1 MTKVAIIG
9 GGPGGLMTAYQ
20 LEQKHR
26 ESCQITLFE
35 SSGQTGGK
43 IVTTQFASAPVIYE
57 AGAAEF
63 YNYAMVGPDP
73 LLELIEKLG
82 LKTVPMSGQTVILD
96 GKILRNSSDIRR
108 LCGRATLDA
117 IREFRKRCAEAM
129 PKADWYEGTPHFDNT
144 HPWASRT
151 CADILDDVPDDTA
164 RKYLQVAVHSDL
176 ATEPHLTNGLNGL
189 KNFLMDVPGYLH
201 LYSVN
206 GGNQRVLEL
215 LRQQLTNTTIET
227 HCRVTRVE
235 KNPDET
241 YRVSYRRATPV
252 EHEATTAEHEHSPV
266 QHEDSTVEHE
276 DSTVEHEDSTVEHQD
291 FDAVFTAL
299 PHNCL
304 GTVEWGGA
312 TLRKAMAGFIAYYD
326 RPGHYLRVTILFRKP
341 FWREAIG
348 GSWFMLDAFGG
359 CCVYDESARHDAG
372 EYGVLSWLIA
382 GTDALSL
389 SNFDD
394 QTVTDLVLDSLPE
407 PLRAGALSSFLEAK
421 VHRWMA
427 SVNAQ
432 PGGIPV
438 RDTRSSHM
446 PDPKGHPGLFMVGD
460 YLFDSTLNGVLDS
473 ADFATDFFQSWRL
486 KQQLLKTAAGKK
498 PGKVNRS
505 YFDKYH
511 YNLSYED
518 SYDWYFDPKYV
529 RDLIRIAWKAKPP
542 YRLLDAGAANGLTL
556 PDFAGCGIEA
566 WGVENNKYIHSRT
579 PAKWRKRNLLGD
591 LRKLPFPDGYF
602 AFVYETCLAHIPEVQ
617 LGMAIRELH
626 RVCRRGVIFASL
638 TSDMNPELFKR
649 DLLVGVTALMPTWE
663 WGELF
668 TANGFGIA
676 ATDADTLDR
685 LWRCEEKYNEGD
697 DPWYPDRDSLRYC
710 FYNKLPAAP
719 PPPDSDRNH
728 DRKGVTSNK
737 SA

>member
-20 LEQKHR
+20 LEQKQR
-26 ESCQITLFE
+26 DSCQITLFE
-35 SSGQTGGK
+35 ASCRTGGK
-43 IVTTQFASAPVIYE
+43 IVTTHFDSAPVIYE

-63 YNYAMVGPDP
+63 YNYALVGPDP

-96 GKILRNSSDIRR
+96 GKILRNKGDIRR

-117 IREFRKRCAEAM
+117 IDQFRQRCVAAM
-129 PKADWYEGTPHFDNT
+129 PKSDWYEGTPHFDNT
-144 HPWASRT
+144 HPWAGRT
-151 CADILDDVPDDTA
+151 CEDILDDVTDAKA

-215 LRQQLTNTTIET
+215 LRQQLTNTRIET
-227 HCRVTRVE
+227 DCPVTRVE
-235 KNPDET
+235 KNPNDT
-241 YRVSYRRATPV
+241 YRMSYRRARV
-252 EHEATTAEHEHSPV
+252 
-266 QHEDSTVEHE
+266 
-276 DSTVEHEDSTVEHQD
+276 VEHQD

-304 GTVEWGGA
+304 GTVEWGGD

-341 FWREAIG
+341 FWREAICD
-348 GSWFMLDAFGG
+348 SWFMLDAFGG

-389 SNFDD
+389 GNFDD
-394 QTVTDLVLDSLPE
+394 QTVVGQVLDSLPE
-407 PLRAGALSSFLEAK
+407 PLRAAAVSLFLEAK

-446 PDPKGHPGLFMVGD
+446 PEPKEHPGLFMVGD

-473 ADFATDFFQSWRL
+473 SDFATDFFQSWRL
-486 KQQLLKTAAGKK
+486 RQELMKLSAGKK
-498 PGKVNRS
+498 PRRVNRS

-511 YNLSYED
+511 DNLAYED

-529 RDLIRIAWKAKPP
+529 RDLIKIVWKAKPP

-556 PDFAGCGIEA
+556 PDFAACGIEA
-566 WGVENNKYIHSRT
+566 WGIENNKYIHSRT
-579 PAKWRKRNLLGD
+579 PARWRKRNLLGD
-591 LRKLPFPDGYF
+591 IRKLPFPDGYF
-602 AFVYETCLAHIPEVQ
+602 AFVYETCLAYLPEDQ
-617 LGMAIRELH
+617 LGIAIRELH

-649 DLLVGVTALMPTWE
+649 DLLMGVTALMPTWE

-676 ATDADTLDR
+676 TADVDTLDR

-697 DPWYPDRDSLRYC
+697 DSWYPDRDSLRYC
-710 FYNKLPAAP
+710 FYTRLPAKPPHSSAP
-719 PPPDSDRNH
+719 KATRRVKP
-728 DRKGVTSNK
+728 
-737 SA
+737 

>member
-1 MTKVAIIG
+1 MTRVAIIG

-26 ESCQITLFE
+26 DSCQTTLFE
-35 SSGQTGGK
+35 ASGRTGGK
-43 IVTTQFASAPVIYE
+43 IVTTQFDSAPVIYE

-73 LLELIEKLG
+73 LLELIERLG
-82 LKTVPMSGQTVILD
+82 LTTVPMSGQTVILD
-96 GKILRNSSDIRR
+96 GKILRNKSDIRR
-108 LCGRATLDA
+108 VFGRATLSA
-117 IREFRKRCAEAM
+117 IQEFRKRCSEAM

-144 HPWASRT
+144 HPWAKRT
-151 CADILDDVPDDTA
+151 CADILDDVLDDAA

-215 LRQQLTNTTIET
+215 LRRQLTNTRIET
-227 HCRVTRVE
+227 NSPVTRVE
-235 KNPDET
+235 KTPNGS
-241 YRVSYRRATPV
+241 YRVSYRR
-252 EHEATTAEHEHSPV
+252 
-266 QHEDSTVEHE
+266 DSILE
-276 DSTVEHEDSTVEHQD
+276 QRD

-304 GTVEWGGA
+304 GTVEWGGS
-312 TLRKAMAGFIAYYD
+312 TLRKAMASFIARYD
-326 RPGHYLRVTILFRKP
+326 RPGHYLRVTVLFRSP
-341 FWREAIG
+341 FWREAIDD
-348 GSWFMLDAFGG
+348 SWFMLDAFGG

-372 EYGVLSWLIA
+372 EYGVMSWLIA

-389 SNFDD
+389 GNCDD
-394 QTVTDLVLDSLPE
+394 HTVTGMVLNSLPE
-407 PLRAGALSSFLEAK
+407 PLRAAALAAFLEAK

-438 RDTRSSHM
+438 RDTRTSHI
-446 PDPKGHPGLFMVGD
+446 PEPKRHPGLFVVGD

-486 KQQLLKTAAGKK
+486 KQELMKPAAGKT
-498 PGKVNRS
+498 PRRVNRS

-511 YNLSYED
+511 ENLSYED

-529 RDLIRIAWKAKPP
+529 RDLIRIVWKAKPP
-542 YRLLDAGAANGLTL
+542 YLLLDAGAANGLTL
-556 PDFAGCGIEA
+556 ADFAACGIEA
-566 WGVENNKYIHSRT
+566 WGVENNKYIHGRT
-579 PAKWRKRNLLGD
+579 PAKWLKRNMLGD
-591 LRKLPFPDGYF
+591 IRKLPFPDGHF
-602 AFVYETCLAHIPEVQ
+602 TFVYETCLAYVPEDQ
-617 LGMAIRELH
+617 LDLAIRELH

-649 DLLVGVTALMPTWE
+649 DLLMGVTALMPTWE

-668 TANGFGIA
+668 TANGFQIA
-676 ATDADTLDR
+676 AADADTLDR

-710 FYNKLPAAP
+710 FYSKLPAAKLV
-719 PPPDSDRNH
+719 PDFYRSH
-728 DRKGVTSNK
+728 DRK
-737 SA
+737 

>member
-1 MTKVAIIG
+1 
-9 GGPGGLMTAYQ
+9 MTAYQ

-26 ESCQITLFE
+26 DSCQTTLFE
-35 SSGQTGGK
+35 ASGRTGGK
-43 IVTTQFASAPVIYE
+43 IVTTQFDSAPVIYE

-63 YNYAMVGPDP
+63 YNYALVGPDP

-82 LKTVPMSGQTVILD
+82 LHTVPMSGQTVMLD
-96 GKILRNSSDIRR
+96 GKILRNKSDIRR

-117 IREFRKRCAEAM
+117 IQEFRKRCAAAM

-215 LRQQLTNTTIET
+215 LRQQLTNTRIET
-227 HCRVTRVE
+227 NCLVTRVE
-235 KNPDET
+235 KNPDAS
-241 YRVSYRRATPV
+241 YRVTYRRARTGAP
-252 EHEATTAEHEHSPV
+252 
-266 QHEDSTVEHE
+266 
-276 DSTVEHEDSTVEHQD
+276 VEHQD

-312 TLRKAMAGFIAYYD
+312 TLRKAMASFIAYYD
-326 RPGHYLRVTILFRKP
+326 RPGHYLRVTVLFRRP
-341 FWREAIG
+341 FWREVTAD
-348 GSWFMLDAFGG
+348 SWFMLDAFGG

-389 SNFDD
+389 GNFDD
-394 QTVTDLVLDSLPE
+394 QTVTGQVLDSLPE
-407 PLRAGALSSFLEAK
+407 PLRAAALSSFLEAK

-446 PDPKGHPGLFMVGD
+446 PEPKGHPGLFVVGD

-486 KQQLLKTAAGKK
+486 RQELMKTTVGKK
-498 PGKVNRS
+498 PRKVNRS

-511 YNLSYED
+511 DNLSYED

-529 RDLIRIAWKAKPP
+529 RDLIKIVWKARPP

-556 PDFAGCGIEA
+556 PDFAACGIEA
-566 WGVENNKYIHSRT
+566 WGIENNKYIHGRT
-579 PAKWRKRNLLGD
+579 TAKWRKRNLLGD
-591 LRKLPFPDGYF
+591 IRKLPFPDGYF
-602 AFVYETCLAHIPEVQ
+602 AFVYETCLAYIPEDQ
-617 LGMAIRELH
+617 LGFAIRELH

-649 DLLVGVTALMPTWE
+649 DLLAGVTSLMPTWE

-676 ATDADTLDR
+676 ATDVDTLDR

-710 FYNKLPAAP
+710 FYNKLPAANLP
-719 PPPDSDRNH
+719 SLTASPHPDADRSH
-728 DRKGVTSNK
+728 DRKGVVCGK
-737 SA
+737 SAKSPGLGAARRVKP

>member
-1 MTKVAIIG
+1 MTKVAILG

-20 LEQKHR
+20 LERKHR
-26 ESCQITLFE
+26 DSCQIALFE
-35 SSGQTGGK
+35 ASGRTGGK
-43 IVTTQFASAPVIYE
+43 IVTTQFDSAPVIYE

-73 LLELIEKLG
+73 LLELIEQLG

-96 GKILRNSSDIRR
+96 GKILRNKSDIRR

-117 IREFRKRCAEAM
+117 IEEFRKRCAEAM

-144 HPWASRT
+144 HPWAGRT
-151 CADILDDVPDDTA
+151 CADVLDDVPDETA

-206 GGNQRVLEL
+206 GGNQRVLDL
-215 LRQQLTNTTIET
+215 LRQQLTNTRIET
-227 HCRVTRVE
+227 DCPVTRVE
-235 KNPDET
+235 KNPDES
-241 YRVSYRRATPV
+241 YRVFYRRAK
-252 EHEATTAEHEHSPV
+252 
-266 QHEDSTVEHE
+266 TV
-276 DSTVEHEDSTVEHQD
+276 THQD

-312 TLRKAMAGFIAYYD
+312 ALRKAMAGFIAYYD

-446 PDPKGHPGLFMVGD
+446 PEPKGHPGLFMVGD

-486 KQQLLKTAAGKK
+486 KQELMKTAAS
-498 PGKVNRS
+498 PATRKVTRS
-505 YFDKYH
+505 YFDNYH

-529 RDLIRIAWKAKPP
+529 RDLIKIVWKAKPP

-579 PAKWRKRNLLGD
+579 AAKWRKRNLRGD
-591 LRKLPFPDGYF
+591 IRKLPFPDGYF
-602 AFVYETCLAHIPEVQ
+602 AFVYETCLAHIPEDQ
-617 LGMAIRELH
+617 LGFAIRELH

-649 DLLVGVTALMPTWE
+649 DLLMGVTALMPTWE

-676 ATDADTLDR
+676 ATDVDTLDR

-710 FYNKLPAAP
+710 FYTKLPAEPRSITANLAAP
-719 PPPDSDRNH
+719 AKTLAGAHSDPSHDRNGVAA
-728 DRKGVTSNK
+728 RKSTK
-737 SA
+737 SLAAGATRRAAP

>member
-26 ESCQITLFE
+26 DSCETTLFE
-35 SSGQTGGK
+35 ASNRTGGK
-43 IVTTQFASAPVIYE
+43 IVTTQFDSAPVIYE

-63 YNYAMVGPDP
+63 YNYALVGPDP
-73 LLELIEKLG
+73 LLELIEKFG

-96 GKILRNSSDIRR
+96 GKILRNKSDIRR

-117 IREFRKRCAEAM
+117 IEAFRKRCADAM
-129 PKADWYEGTPHFDNT
+129 PKADWYEGTPHFDNS

-151 CADILDDVPDDTA
+151 CEDILDDVTDATA

-215 LRQQLTNTTIET
+215 LRQQLTNTRIET
-227 HCRVTRVE
+227 NCPVTRVE
-235 KNPDET
+235 KNPDGS
-241 YRVSYRRATPV
+241 YRVSYRRVKAV
-252 EHEATTAEHEHSPV
+252 EREAN
-266 QHEDSTVEHE
+266 TVEHR
-276 DSTVEHEDSTVEHQD
+276 D

-312 TLRKAMAGFIAYYD
+312 VLRKAMAGLIAYYD

-348 GSWFMLDAFGG
+348 DSWFMLDAFGG

-389 SNFDD
+389 GNFDD
-394 QTVTDLVLDSLPE
+394 RAVTGQVLDSLPE
-407 PLRAGALSSFLEAK
+407 PLRAAALSLFLEAR

-446 PDPKGHPGLFMVGD
+446 PEPKEHPGLFMVGD

-486 KQQLLKTAAGKK
+486 KQELMKTATSKK
-498 PGKVNRS
+498 PRRVSRS

-511 YNLSYED
+511 ENLSYED

-529 RDLIRIAWKAKPP
+529 RDLIKIAWKAKPP

-556 PDFAGCGIEA
+556 PDFADCGIEA
-566 WGVENNKYIHSRT
+566 WGIENNRYIHSRT

-591 LRKLPFPDGYF
+591 IRKLPFPDRHF
-602 AFVYETCLAHIPEVQ
+602 AFVYETCLAHIPEDQ
-617 LGMAIRELH
+617 LGTAIRELH
-626 RVCRRGVIFASL
+626 RVCRRGVIFGSL
-638 TSDMNPELFKR
+638 TSDMNPELFKQR
-649 DLLVGVTALMPTWE
+649 DLLMGVQALMPTWE

-676 ATDADTLDR
+676 VTDVDTLDR
-685 LWRCEEKYNEGD
+685 LWHCEEKYNEGD

-710 FYNKLPAAP
+710 FYTKLPASQA
-719 PPPDSDRNH
+719 DRSH
-728 DRKGVTSNK
+728 DRKGVISRKTSK
-737 SA
+737 SPGPGATRRVKP

>member
-20 LEQKHR
+20 LEQKYR
-26 ESCQITLFE
+26 DSCQITLFE
-35 SSGQTGGK
+35 ASGRTGGK
-43 IVTTQFASAPVIYE
+43 IVTTQFDSAPVIYE

-82 LKTVPMSGQTVILD
+82 LKTVSMSGQTVILD
-96 GKILRNSSDIRR
+96 GKILRNKSDIRR
-108 LCGRATLDA
+108 LCGPATLHA
-117 IREFRKRCAEAM
+117 IEEFRKRCAEAM
-129 PKADWYEGTPHFDNT
+129 PKADWYEGSAHFDNT
-144 HPWASRT
+144 HPWARRT
-151 CADILDDVPDDTA
+151 CDDVLDDVPDETA

-189 KNFLMDVPGYLH
+189 KNFLMDVPGYLR

-215 LRQQLTNTTIET
+215 LRQQLTNTRIKTN
-227 HCRVTRVE
+227 CPVTRVE
-235 KNPDET
+235 KNSDQR
-241 YRVSYRRATPV
+241 YRVSYHRSSTRKG
-252 EHEATTAEHEHSPV
+252 
-266 QHEDSTVEHE
+266 EDS
-276 DSTVEHEDSTVEHQD
+276 SVEHQD

-304 GTVEWGGA
+304 STVEWGGA

-326 RPGHYLRVTILFRKP
+326 RPGHYLRVTVLFRRP
-341 FWREAIG
+341 FWRKAISD
-348 GSWFMLDAFGG
+348 SWFMLDAFGG

-382 GTDALSL
+382 GTGALSL

-394 QTVTDLVLDSLPE
+394 QAVICQVLDSLPE
-407 PLRAGALSSFLEAK
+407 PLRADALSSFLEAK

-446 PDPKGHPGLFMVGD
+446 PEPKGHPGLFVVGD

-486 KQQLLKTAAGKK
+486 KQELMKSAASKK
-498 PGKVNRS
+498 PRRIDRS

-511 YNLSYED
+511 ENLSYED

-529 RDLIRIAWKAKPP
+529 RDLIKIVWKARPP

-556 PDFAGCGIEA
+556 PDFAACGIEA
-566 WGVENNKYIHSRT
+566 WGIENNKYIHSQT
-579 PAKWRKRNLLGD
+579 PVKWRKRNLLGD
-591 LRKLPFPDGYF
+591 IRKLPFPDGHF
-602 AFVYETCLAHIPEVQ
+602 AFVYETCLAHVPEDQ
-617 LGMAIRELH
+617 LGAAIRELH

-649 DLLVGVTALMPTWE
+649 DLLTGVRALMPTWE

-676 ATDADTLDR
+676 ATDTDTLDR

-697 DPWYPDRDSLRYC
+697 DNWYPDRDSLRYC
-710 FYNKLPAAP
+710 FYNKLPAAKP
-719 PPPDSDRNH
+719 SLGSKLSHDRN
-728 DRKGVTSNK
+728 GVI
-737 SA
+737 SARAQTHPVAELLVG

>member
-9 GGPGGLMTAYQ
+9 GGPGGLMTAYH
-20 LEQKHR
+20 LELKHR
-26 ESCQITLFE
+26 DSCQITLFE
-35 SSGQTGGK
+35 ASGRTGGK
-43 IVTTQFASAPVIYE
+43 IVTTLFDSAPVIYE

-82 LKTVPMSGQTVILD
+82 LKTVSMSGQTVILD
-96 GKILRNSSDIRR
+96 GKILRNNRDIRR

-117 IREFRKRCAEAM
+117 IQKFRKRCVAAM

-144 HPWASRT
+144 HPWARRT
-151 CADILDDVPDDTA
+151 CADVLDDVPDDTA

-215 LRQQLTNTTIET
+215 LRRQLTNTCIQTKCT
-227 HCRVTRVE
+227 VTSVE
-235 KNPDET
+235 KNQDES
-241 YRVSYRRATPV
+241 YRVSYRRVKTG
-252 EHEATTAEHEHSPV
+252 ER
-266 QHEDSTVEHE
+266 EDHV
-276 DSTVEHEDSTVEHQD
+276 VNHQD
-291 FDAVFTAL
+291 FDAVFVAL
-299 PHNCL
+299 PHNSL
-304 GTVEWGGA
+304 GTVEWGGSA
-312 TLRKAMAGFIAYYD
+312 LRKAMAGFIAYYD
-326 RPGHYLRVTILFRKP
+326 RSGHYLRVTVLFREP
-341 FWREAIG
+341 FWRETID

-389 SNFDD
+389 GNLDD
-394 QTVTDLVLDSLPE
+394 QAVIGQALDSLPD
-407 PLRAGALSSFLEAK
+407 PLRAWAVSSFLEGK

-446 PDPKGHPGLFMVGD
+446 PEPKGHPGLFVIGD

-486 KQQLLKTAAGKK
+486 KQQLMKTAAKK
-498 PGKVNRS
+498 PLRVSRS

-511 YNLSYED
+511 ENLSYED

-529 RDLIRIAWKAKPP
+529 RDLIKIVWRARPP

-556 PDFAGCGIEA
+556 ADFAACGIEA

-579 PAKWRKRNLLGD
+579 PAKWRKRNLHGD
-591 LRKLPFPDGYF
+591 IRKLPFPDDHF
-602 AFVYETCLAHIPEVQ
+602 AFVYETCLAHVPEDQ

-649 DLLVGVTALMPTWE
+649 DLLTGVASLMPTWE

-676 ATDADTLDR
+676 AADVDTLDR
-685 LWRCEEKYNEGD
+685 LWHCEEKYNEGD

-710 FYNKLPAAP
+710 FYNKLPASPLP
-719 PPPDSDRNH
+719 PNSNRSH
-728 DRKGVTSNK
+728 DRKGVTSHK
-737 SA
+737 SAKQ

>member
-26 ESCQITLFE
+26 DSCQITLFE
-35 SSGQTGGK
+35 ASGRTGGK
-43 IVTTQFASAPVIYE
+43 IVTTQFDSAPVIYE

-73 LLELIEKLG
+73 LLELVEKLG

-96 GKILRNSSDIRR
+96 GKILRNKSDIRR
-108 LCGRATLDA
+108 LCGRATLEA
-117 IREFRKRCAEAM
+117 IGEFRKRCAEAM

-144 HPWASRT
+144 HPWACRT

-164 RKYLQVAVHSDL
+164 REYLQVAVHSDL

-206 GGNQRVLEL
+206 GGNQRLLEL
-215 LRQQLTNTTIET
+215 LRQQLTNTRVET
-227 HCRVTRVE
+227 NCLVTRVE
-235 KNPDET
+235 KNPDES
-241 YRVSYRRATPV
+241 YRVSYRRGRT
-252 EHEATTAEHEHSPV
+252 EER
-266 QHEDSTVEHE
+266 EDNI
-276 DSTVEHEDSTVEHQD
+276 VEHQD

-304 GTVEWGGA
+304 GTVEWGGPV
-312 TLRKAMAGFIAYYD
+312 LRKAMDSFIAYYD
-326 RPGHYLRVTILFRKP
+326 RPGHYLRVTVLFRRP
-341 FWREAIG
+341 FWREAASD
-348 GSWFMLDAFGG
+348 SWFMLDAFGG

-382 GTDALSL
+382 GADALSL
-389 SNFDD
+389 GNFDD
-394 QTVTDLVLDSLPE
+394 QTVTGKVLDSLPE
-407 PLRAGALSSFLEAK
+407 PLRADALSSFLEAK

-446 PDPKGHPGLFMVGD
+446 PEPNGHPGLFVVGD

-486 KQQLLKTAAGKK
+486 KQELMKTTASKTARR
-498 PGKVNRS
+498 VNRS

-511 YNLSYED
+511 DNLSYED

-529 RDLIRIAWKAKPP
+529 RDLIKIVWKARPP

-556 PDFAGCGIEA
+556 PDFAACGIEA
-566 WGVENNKYIHSRT
+566 WGIENNKYIHNQT

-591 LRKLPFPDGYF
+591 IRKLPFPDGHF
-602 AFVYETCLAHIPEVQ
+602 AFVYETCLAHVPEDQ

-649 DLLVGVTALMPTWE
+649 DLLTGVTALMPTWE

-676 ATDADTLDR
+676 ATGGDTLDR

-710 FYNKLPAAP
+710 FYTKLPAPAP
-719 PPPDSDRNH
+719 NSDRSH
-728 DRKGVTSNK
+728 DRKGVVSRK
-737 SA
+737 SAKSPAPSATRRVKP

>member
-20 LEQKHR
+20 LEQKYR
-26 ESCQITLFE
+26 DSCQTTLFE
-35 SSGQTGGK
+35 ASGRTGGK
-43 IVTTQFASAPVIYE
+43 IVTTRFNSAPVIYE

-73 LLELIEKLG
+73 LLELIGKLG
-82 LKTVPMSGQTVILD
+82 LKTVPMSGQTVVLE
-96 GKILRNSSDIRR
+96 GKILRNKSDIRR

-117 IREFRKRCAEAM
+117 IEQFRQRCVAAM

-151 CADILDDVPDDTA
+151 CEDILDDVPDDTA

-206 GGNQRVLEL
+206 GGNQCVLEL
-215 LRQQLTNTTIET
+215 LRRRLTNTRIET
-227 HCRVTRVE
+227 YCPVTRVQR
-235 KNPDET
+235 NADAS
-241 YRVSYRRATPV
+241 YRVSYRRATAV
-252 EHEATTAEHEHSPV
+252 EEERSPAEY
-266 QHEDSTVEHE
+266 
-276 DSTVEHEDSTVEHQD
+276 QD

-304 GTVEWGGA
+304 GTVEWRGA
-312 TLRKAMAGFIAYYD
+312 TLRKVMARFIAYYD
-326 RPGHYLRVTILFRKP
+326 RPGHYLRATVLFRRP
-341 FWREAIG
+341 FWRDTIDD
-348 GSWFMLDAFGG
+348 SWFMLDAFGG

-372 EYGVLSWLIA
+372 EYGVLSWLIP

-389 SNFDD
+389 GNFDD
-394 QTVTDLVLDSLPE
+394 QTVTCKVLDSLPE
-407 PLRAGALSSFLEAK
+407 PLRADAVESFLEAK

-438 RDTRSSHM
+438 RDSRSSHM
-446 PDPKGHPGLFMVGD
+446 PDPKAHPGLFMVGD

-498 PGKVNRS
+498 PRRVNRS
-505 YFDKYH
+505 YFEKYH
-511 YNLSYED
+511 NDLSYED
-518 SYDWYFDPKYV
+518 SYDWYFDPNYV
-529 RDLIRIAWKAKPP
+529 RDLIGIAWKAKPP
-542 YRLLDAGAANGLTL
+542 YRLLDAGSANGLTL
-556 PDFAGCGIEA
+556 PDFAACGIEA
-566 WGVENNKYIHSRT
+566 WGIENNKYIHSRT

-591 LRKLPFPDGYF
+591 IRKLPFPDGHF
-602 AFVYETCLAHIPEVQ
+602 AFVYETCLAHIPEDQ
-617 LGMAIRELH
+617 LGAAIRELH

-668 TANGFGIA
+668 TANGFAIA

-697 DPWYPDRDSLRYC
+697 DPWYPDRESLRYC
-710 FYNKLPAAP
+710 FYTRLPAAKQP
-719 PPPDSDRNH
+719 SP
-728 DRKGVTSNK
+728 RKRAK
-737 SA
+737 SPGAGATRRVKP

>member
-26 ESCQITLFE
+26 DSCQITLFE
-35 SSGQTGGK
+35 ASGRTGGK
-43 IVTTQFASAPVIYE
+43 IVTTQFDSAPVIYE

-73 LLELIEKLG
+73 LLELIERLG
-82 LKTVPMSGQTVILD
+82 LKTVPMSGQTVILG
-96 GKILRNSSDIRR
+96 GKILRNKSDIRR

-117 IREFRKRCAEAM
+117 IEEFRRRCAEAM

-151 CADILDDVPDDTA
+151 CEDILDDVPDDSA

-215 LRQQLTNTTIET
+215 LRRQLTNTRVET
-227 HCRVTRVE
+227 NCPVTRVE
-235 KNPDET
+235 KNPDES
-241 YRVSYRRATPV
+241 YRVSYRRATAV
-252 EHEATTAEHEHSPV
+252 EHR
-266 QHEDSTVEHE
+266 
-276 DSTVEHEDSTVEHQD
+276 D

-304 GTVEWGGA
+304 GSVEWGGA
-312 TLRKAMAGFIAYYD
+312 TLRKAMARFIAYYD
-326 RPGHYLRVTILFRKP
+326 RPGHYLRVTVLFRKP
-341 FWREAIG
+341 FWRETIG

-394 QTVTDLVLDSLPE
+394 QSVTGQVLDSLPE
-407 PLRAGALSSFLEAK
+407 PLRADALSSFLEAK

-446 PDPKGHPGLFMVGD
+446 PEPKGHPGLFMVGD

-486 KQQLLKTAAGKK
+486 KQKLMKTAAGKK
-498 PGKVNRS
+498 ARIVNRS
-505 YFDKYH
+505 YFEKYH
-511 YNLSYED
+511 DNLSYED

-529 RDLIRIAWKAKPP
+529 RDLIGIVWKAKPP

-556 PDFAGCGIEA
+556 PDFAACGIEA
-566 WGVENNKYIHSRT
+566 WGIENNKYIHSRT

-591 LRKLPFPDGYF
+591 VRKLPFPDGYF
-602 AFVYETCLAHIPEVQ
+602 AFVYETCLAYIPEDQ
-617 LGMAIRELH
+617 LGSAIRELR

-649 DLLVGVTALMPTWE
+649 DLLMGVTALMPTWE

-676 ATDADTLDR
+676 APDVDTLDR

-710 FYNKLPAAP
+710 FYTKLPAKPGSPAAKP
-719 PPPDSDRNH
+719 LAGAHDSDRSH
-728 DRKGVTSNK
+728 DRKGVIFRK
-737 SA
+737 SAKSPGHGSTRRVKP

>member
-26 ESCQITLFE
+26 DSCQTTLFE
-35 SSGQTGGK
+35 ASNRTGGK
-43 IVTTQFASAPVIYE
+43 IVTTQFDSAPVIYE

-63 YNYAMVGPDP
+63 YNYALVGPDP
-73 LLELIEKLG
+73 LLELIEKFG

-96 GKILRNSSDIRR
+96 GKILRNKSDIRR
-108 LCGRATLDA
+108 LYGRATLNA
-117 IREFRKRCAEAM
+117 IEAFRKRCAEAM

-151 CADILDDVPDDTA
+151 CEDILDDVTDATA
-164 RKYLQVAVHSDL
+164 RRYLQVAVHSDL

-215 LRQQLTNTTIET
+215 LRQQLTNTRIET
-227 HCRVTRVE
+227 DCPVTRVE
-235 KNPDET
+235 KNPDNS
-241 YRVSYRRATPV
+241 YRVSYRRAKAV
-252 EHEATTAEHEHSPV
+252 KHEARAAERKAK
-266 QHEDSTVEHE
+266 
-276 DSTVEHEDSTVEHQD
+276 TVEHQD

-312 TLRKAMAGFIAYYD
+312 VLRKAMAGFIAYYD

-341 FWREAIG
+341 FWREATG
-348 GSWFMLDAFGG
+348 DSWFMLDAFGG

-382 GTDALSL
+382 GTDALSVG
-389 SNFDD
+389 NFDD
-394 QTVTDLVLDSLPE
+394 QTIAGQVLDSLPE
-407 PLRAGALSSFLEAK
+407 PLRTAALSLFLEAK

-427 SVNAQ
+427 SVSAQ

-446 PDPKGHPGLFMVGD
+446 PEPKEHPGLFMVGD

-486 KQQLLKTAAGKK
+486 KQELMKTASSKQ
-498 PGKVNRS
+498 PRRVTRS

-511 YNLSYED
+511 ENLSYDD

-529 RDLIRIAWKAKPP
+529 RDLIKIAWKAKPP

-556 PDFAGCGIEA
+556 PDFAHCGIEA
-566 WGVENNKYIHSRT
+566 WGIENNKYIHSRT

-591 LRKLPFPDGYF
+591 IRKLPFPDRHF
-602 AFVYETCLAHIPEVQ
+602 AFVYETCLAHIPEDQ
-617 LGMAIRELH
+617 LGAAIRELH

-638 TSDMNPELFKR
+638 TSDMNPELFRQR
-649 DLLVGVTALMPTWE
+649 DLLMGVQALMPTWE

-676 ATDADTLDR
+676 VTDEITLDR
-685 LWRCEEKYNEGD
+685 LWCCEQKYNEGD

-710 FYNKLPAAP
+710 FYTKLPASQTDP
-719 PPPDSDRNH
+719 SH
-728 DRKGVTSNK
+728 DRKGVISRKVTK
-737 SA
+737 SPAPGATRRVKP